1 MTPKSK
7 IMKYFTLSLLALA
20 LIACNNSKPETEQ
33 NQPMN
38 SENEAS
44 EETAEH
50 FIYVKVE
57 TSMGDFTLEL
67 DSGRAPV
74 TVNNFLTY
82 VDDGFYDGTIFHR
95 VISNFMIQGGGFTP
109 EGQQKPTKDPIML
122 ESKTGL
128 KNDVGTV
135 AMART
140 NAPNSATAQFFVNV
154 TDNDFLN
161 YTPGNP
167 GYAVFG
173 KVASGMET
181 VNSIRSVETG
191 TFQQMGDWPVEPV
204 IIKSIKRE

>member
-1 MTPKSK
+1 
-7 IMKYFTLSLLALA
+7 MKYLTLPFLALA
-20 LIACNNSKPETEQ
+20 LIACENDKPSNEQNEAMNNENETE
-33 NQPMN
+33 NP
-38 SENEAS
+38 EA
-44 EETAEH
+44 TTDH
-50 FIYVKVE
+50 FIYVNVE
-57 TSMGDFTLEL
+57 TSQGDFVLEL

-82 VDDGFYDGTIFHR
+82 VDEGFYDGTIFHR
-95 VISNFMIQGGGFTP
+95 VIDNFMIQGGGFTAD
-109 EGQQKPTKDPIML
+109 GQQKPTNDPIML
-122 ESKTGL
+122 ESQTGL
-128 KNDVGTV
+128 KNNVGTV

-140 NAPNSATAQFFVNV
+140 NAPNSATAQFFINV
-154 TDNDFLN
+154 KDNDFLN

-181 VNSIRSVETG
+181 VNAIRGVETG

>member
-1 MTPKSK
+1 
-7 IMKYFTLSLLALA
+7 MKYLTLPFLALA
-20 LIACNNSKPETEQ
+20 LIACENDKPSNEQNAAMNNENETE
-33 NQPMN
+33 NP
-38 SENEAS
+38 EA
-44 EETAEH
+44 TTDH
-50 FIYVKVE
+50 FIYVNVE
-57 TSMGDFTLEL
+57 TSQGDFVLEL

-82 VDDGFYDGTIFHR
+82 VDEGFYDGTIFHR
-95 VISNFMIQGGGFTP
+95 VIDNFMIQGGGFTVD
-109 EGQQKPTKDPIML
+109 GQQKPTNDPIML
-122 ESKTGL
+122 ESQTGL
-128 KNDVGTV
+128 KNNVGTV

-140 NAPNSATAQFFVNV
+140 NAPNSATAQFFINV
-154 TDNDFLN
+154 KDNDFLN

-181 VNSIRSVETG
+181 VNAIRGVETG